1 MHAYRTHTCAALR
14 AADAG
19 ETVRLS
25 GWVHRKRDHGG
36 VLFMDIRDHHGLTQC
51 VVGQGS
57 PVFAVADALRPE
69 SVVTVT
75 GEVVRRE
82 GATVNP
88 KLPTG
93 EVEVR
98 VRELAVQS
106 EAAVL
111 PIQVAGEA
119 EFPEDLRLRYRFLD
133 LRRGRAH
140 PHKPLP
146 GQLLALLPRAQD
158 QGRISR
164 FPT

>member
-1 MHAYRTHTCAALR
+1 MIRRPPRSTLFPYTTLFR
-14 AADAG
+14 
-19 ETVRLS
+19 S
-25 GWVHRKRDHGG
+25 DHYG
-36 VLFMDIRDHHGLTQC
+36 ITQC
-51 VVGQGS
+51 VVAQGS
-57 PVFAVADALRPE
+57 PVFAQADALRPE

-93 EVEVR
+93 EVELR
-98 VRELAVQS
+98 VRELSVQS

-133 LRRGRAH
+133 LRREEAHRNIIVRAGGVAST
-140 PHKPLP
+140 PPP
-146 GQLLALLPRAQD
+146 LLA
-158 QGRISR
+158 
-164 FPT
+164 

>member
-1 MHAYRTHTCAALR
+1 MFFVFFFSSRRRHTR
-14 AADAG
+14 Y
-19 ETVRLS
+19 
-25 GWVHRKRDHGG
+25 WRDWSSD
-36 VLFMDIRDHHGLTQC
+36 VCSSDLFAQ
-51 VVGQGS
+51 
-57 PVFAVADALRPE
+57 ADALRPE

-82 GATVNP
+82 GSTVNP

-133 LRRGRAH
+133 LRRERQHRNIMLRANVIASIRRRSEEH
-140 PHKPLP
+140 
-146 GQLLALLPRAQD
+146 
-158 QGRISR
+158 
-164 FPT
+164 